1 MEITLY
7 DYLMWV
13 AEKDSNITPEL
24 IADNLQIYDKTNR
37 QLMSF
42 YKKHKYAVLRDF
54 KEEYDTGEYRG
65 LGYYDTTITFTM
77 NNVPYKLTEVNGSFL
92 HDNGMAA
99 PTAMAMLRD
108 RAEELKQQY
117 AEAGSQTELMLF
129 ADEAMAFIDEFLK
142 LNS

>member
-24 IADNLQIYDKTNR
+24 IADNLQIYDKTDK

-42 YKKHKYAVLRDF
+42 YKKHKYAELRDF
-54 KEEYDTGEYRG
+54 KEEYDTDEYPG
-65 LGYYDTTITFTM
+65 LGFYGTTITFTM
-77 NNVPYKLTEVNGSFL
+77 DNVDYKITEVNGSFL
-92 HDNGMAA
+92 HDNGMVA
-99 PTAMAMLRD
+99 PTSIEMLRD

-142 LNS
+142 LNE